1 MCSGRYAVSGVRSV
15 RLWLLYSIRKCVEQG
30 NRPVAHL
37 RLQTLPETEGA
48 DHDGERLLGFLSVHN
63 RKPTQLAS
71 DRFRNGKNNE
81 QRFLPVSFV
90 DDRQSSEAFHAAFWR
105 SELLRCGNAANLQSS
120 FFTSMTHRSSQADGN
135 TVRKGI
141 HLRTSRIW
149 GRTRFPHV
157 LRQPVHHGE

>member
-15 RLWLLYSIRKCVEQG
+15 RLWLLYSLHECVEQG

-37 RLQTLPETEGA
+37 RLQKLPETEGA
-48 DHDGERLLGFLSVHN
+48 DHDGERLLGLLSVHH

-81 QRFLPVSFV
+81 QRFLSVSFV
-90 DDRQSSEAFHAAFWR
+90 DNRQSSEAFHAAFRR
-105 SELLRCGNAANLQSS
+105 SELLRRGNAANLQSC
-120 FFTSMTHRSSQADGN
+120 FLTTMTHRSAEANGD
-135 TVRKGI
+135 TVRKGV
-141 HLRTSRIW
+141 HLRTPRLW
-149 GRTRFPHV
+149 GRTRLHHV